1 MSLLPT
7 RRSLLQGAGALG
19 LLGAALGHRSARAA
33 GPRRLVIWWSGG
45 GWDTSY
51 VFDPH
56 FETSVLDR
64 DPDSDRATYGDL
76 TVAEAGDR
84 PQVKAFFDA
93 WAERAV
99 VVNGLA
105 VGSISH
111 DACARLTL
119 TGRRA
124 EAPDLGAM
132 LASGASLGR
141 PLPYVALSGPRFPGE
156 LGGTLTHVGALALG
170 TLRGEQPEGAAYSAD
185 RESLIRE
192 YLRQEI
198 QRVDPDAQRPRL
210 QRHQDALTRL
220 DTLDLYA
227 DRLSL
232 PENPTDDE
240 RVGLG
245 LTLLQLDLC
254 GALMIEA
261 PLPERSRWDSHQG
274 NDLNQTD
281 CYERGFGALHELV
294 QALEDTPDAQGGTL
308 LDSTLVLAMS
318 EMGRTP
324 LMNQTGGKDHW
335 PTTSLLMIGG
345 GVSGGRTLGAT
356 TETLGPATIDLSSG
370 EPSASGERL
379 SPPALL
385 AGVLSAFDVD
395 PEPYLPGVTP
405 FTAWRG

>member
-1 MSLLPT
+1 M
-7 RRSLLQGAGALG
+7 LQGAGALT
-19 LLGAALGHRSARAA
+19 LLGAALGHRPALAA

-56 FETSVLDR
+56 FEADLIDR
-64 DPDSDRATYGDL
+64 DPDSGPATYGDL
-76 TVAEAGDR
+76 TVAEAEDR
-84 PQVKAFFDA
+84 PKVRDFFDA
-93 WAERAV
+93 WADRAV

-124 EAPDLGAM
+124 DAPDLGAM
-132 LASGASLGR
+132 LATGASLGR
-141 PLPYVALSGPRFPGE
+141 PLPYVALSGPRFPGA

-170 TLRGEQPEGAAYSAD
+170 TLRGEAPAEAAYDPD
-185 RESLIRE
+185 REALIRE

-198 QRVDPDAQRPRL
+198 DRVDPDGQRPRL
-210 QRHQDALTRL
+210 QRHRDALTRL
-220 DTLDLYA
+220 DTLQSYA

-232 PENPTDDE
+232 PEQPTDDE
-240 RVGLG
+240 RVALG

-281 CYERGFGALHELV
+281 CFERGFGALNELV
-294 QALEDTPDAQGGTL
+294 QALHDTPDAEGGTL

-335 PTTSLLMIGG
+335 PTTSLVMIGG

-356 TETLGPATIDLSSG
+356 TETLGPALIDLGTG
-370 EPSASGERL
+370 EASASGERL
-379 SPPALL
+379 APPNLL

-395 PEPYLPGVTP
+395 PEPYFPGVTP